1 MAMNTVLRTLVLGAA
16 LLLAPAFLGV
26 SAPVLALAAITAG
39 VAAAWT
45 LHGRLDA
52 LTVSAGAFAALALV
66 GLAGA
71 GLPLAG
77 AAFVALASAPRALRV
92 RGRQGLVAHTALALF
107 GGALGAHLASQHGAD
122 ASTAVR
128 AASLVVAG
136 LLATLH
142 TLVPAEEH
150 TAHALQ
156 AIADELTGDVSAT
169 LSRAAALRR
178 RVTAGDVLAHL
189 PTETWTRVESGWASL
204 LHTASRRATLGAELA
219 AGVTVIDERIANHV
233 DVLERVHA
241 AAAERVARTL
251 GLDDRGINGAK
262 LEREG
267 LEAEVRALTE
277 ITAPPSA

>member
-1 MAMNTVLRTLVLGAA
+1 MNTLLRTLVLGAA
-16 LLLAPAFLGV
+16 LLLAPALLGF
-26 SAPVLALAAITAG
+26 SAPVLAVASITAG
-39 VAAAWT
+39 VVAAWT

-66 GLAGA
+66 GLSGA
-71 GLPLAG
+71 SLSLAG
-77 AAFVALASAPRALRV
+77 AAFVALAAAPRAMRV
-92 RGRQGLVAHTALALF
+92 RGRPALLAHSVLALV
-107 GGALGAHLASQHGAD
+107 GGGLGAPRASQHGAD

-136 LLATLH
+136 LLASMP
-142 TLVPAEEH
+142 TLVSAEEH

-156 AIADELTGDVSAT
+156 AIAEALTGDVSAT
-169 LSRAAALRR
+169 LSRAADLRR
-178 RVTAGDVLAHL
+178 RVTAGDVLAQL
-189 PTETWTRVESGWASL
+189 PSETWARIEAGWASL
-204 LHTASRRATLGAELA
+204 LHTATRRASLGPELA
-219 AGVTVIDERIANHV
+219 AGVGVVDERIAHHV

-277 ITAPPSA
+277 IAAPPSA

>member
-1 MAMNTVLRTLVLGAA
+1 MNTTLRTLVLGAA
-16 LLLAPAFLGV
+16 LLLAPALLGF
-26 SAPVLALAAITAG
+26 SAPVLALAAISAG
-39 VAAAWT
+39 VAAAWS

-52 LTVSAGAFAALALV
+52 LSVSAGAFAALALV
-66 GLAGA
+66 GLSGA
-71 GLPLAG
+71 SLPLAG

-92 RGRQGLVAHTALALF
+92 RGRRGLAAHTLLALL
-107 GGALGAHLASQHGAD
+107 GGALGAHLGAQHGAD

-142 TLVPAEEH
+142 TLVNAEEH
-150 TAHALQ
+150 TAYALQ
-156 AIADELTGDVSAT
+156 AIADELTGEVAAT

-178 RVTAGDVLAHL
+178 RVTRGDVLSQL
-189 PTETWTRVESGWASL
+189 PAETWARVESGWASL
-204 LHTASRRATLGAELA
+204 LHTASRRAALGAELA
-219 AGVTVIDERIANHV
+219 GGGGVIDERIANHV

-267 LEAEVRALTE
+267 LEAEVRALAE
-277 ITAPPSA
+277 IAAPPSA